1 MNNYA
6 VEQFTAIEEDVLRR
20 YFTNLDLPVFAL
32 VNLPEVVKG
41 ALFARYSRTHKS
53 LRRLFL
59 DEFVDDLDVSGDQSI
74 DATVGLAKAEA
85 LYERVFVEYGDDSV
99 AQLGGVHLAC
109 EQASNLL
116 TKILEW
122 GRLMSYLEQSTRYL
136 SYDTRIDGRYRYH
149 RDPQVLASP
158 LGTRYVGDLDR
169 LFDSYADLVPQMQ
182 DFYRDNHAQ
191 GNEIGDLAYRQTIR
205 AKSFDAVRGL
215 LPAASLSNVGIYG
228 TGQAYE
234 ALLIRMRAHPLPET
248 RFYSDLML
256 SELRKVIPSFLRRVD
271 VEDRGVLWSNYFE
284 ANRDSMRE
292 LADQLFSQVNPV
304 SAGEVELI
312 DWDPDGERK
321 MLAAMLYPYSHLPE
335 KQLVDVVDK
344 LNADERIDLVRRY
357 VGERGNRRHRPGRA
371 LERLDYRFDIL
382 GDYGGFRDLQRHRL
396 LTIEW
401 QSLTPDHG
409 YEVPVA
415 VASAGLADRYDGAM
429 ERSRSLHEVLLPE
442 FPEQAAYAVSMA
454 FRVRYVMQFNARE
467 ALHMIELRSQPQGH
481 PNYRR
486 IAQEMYQQIATRA
499 GHQAVAEMFSHVD
512 LSEGEDGRMQAE
524 KALEERRASQ

>member
-1 MNNYA
+1 
-6 VEQFTAIEEDVLRR
+6 
-20 YFTNLDLPVFAL
+20 
-32 VNLPEVVKG
+32 
-41 ALFARYSRTHKS
+41 
-53 LRRLFL
+53 
-59 DEFVDDLDVSGDQSI
+59 
-74 DATVGLAKAEA
+74 
-85 LYERVFVEYGDDSV
+85 
-99 AQLGGVHLAC
+99 
-109 EQASNLL
+109 
-116 TKILEW
+116 
-122 GRLMSYLEQSTRYL
+122 
-136 SYDTRIDGRYRYH
+136 
-149 RDPQVLASP
+149 
-158 LGTRYVGDLDR
+158 
-169 LFDSYADLVPQMQ
+169 
-182 DFYRDNHAQ
+182 
-191 GNEIGDLAYRQTIR
+191 
-205 AKSFDAVRGL
+205 
-215 LPAASLSNVGIYG
+215 
-228 TGQAYE
+228 
-234 ALLIRMRAHPLPET
+234 MRAHPLPET

-292 LADQLFSQVNPV
+292 LADQLFSQVDPV

-415 VASAGLADRYDGAM
+415 VTSAGLADRYDGAM

-467 ALHMIELRSQPQGH
+467 ALHLIELRSQPQGH